1 MPTRAIRV
9 CLITNPRGG
18 QGRLDIGPALAVLRA
33 HGWQPD
39 VREKEYGGHA
49 TELAWL
55 AARAGYDVVV
65 GCAGDGT
72 LNEIANGLA
81 GTAVPLGVLPAGTVN
96 LWSRELGVSP
106 RLERAAAQLVEAQR
120 RRIDLGQLIV
130 AGTHTRYFLL
140 MAGLGVDGAVM
151 GRVSK
156 PLKRRIGRAAVGLA
170 IAQSL
175 PALRSV
181 RITAELDGH
190 RWRGRVSELIV
201 GNTRLYGGFTSV
213 TPDAYVDD
221 GLLDTVL
228 ITAADPLA
236 AGRQLASLLIR
247 RHPDSSSAR
256 TYRVAALSVRSA
268 RPLPVQI
275 DGGVLD
281 LKELRPGG
289 EGILYEF
296 STLAQGLTVLVPAD
310 YHGKLFLREA
320 LVGQIVPA
328 DRRDGGPMPEGDPDA
343 EKDALKG
350 VLRVVSVADDA
361 ILAARL
367 RSGRI
372 WTLQLTSKTALQ
384 DAEGQERSLHTSPG
398 AIRPGA
404 VVRVKGKK
412 DRDAHTIAAK
422 RVTLLQGA

>member
-1 MPTRAIRV
+1 MPTRALRA

-18 QGRLDIGPALAVLRA
+18 QGRLDLGPALAVLRA
-33 HGWQPD
+33 HGWEPD

-81 GTAVPLGVLPAGTVN
+81 GTAVPLGVLPVGTVN
-96 LWSRELGVSP
+96 LWSRELGVSL

-120 RRIDLGQLIV
+120 RRIDLGQLTV
-130 AGTHTRYFLL
+130 AGTHMRYFLL

-170 IAQSL
+170 VVQSL
-175 PALRSV
+175 PTLRTV
-181 RITAELDGH
+181 RIVAELDGH

-247 RHPDSSSAR
+247 RHPDGGSAR
-256 TYRVAALSVRSA
+256 TYRVAALSIRSS

-310 YHGKLFLREA
+310 YHGKLFLREPLA
-320 LVGQIVPA
+320 GQIVPA
-328 DRRDGGPMPEGDPDA
+328 DRRDGGPMPGDPDA
-343 EKDALKG
+343 EEDALKG
-350 VLRVVSVADDA
+350 VLRVVSVADDT
-361 ILAARL
+361 IRAARL

-372 WTLQLTSKTALQ
+372 WTLQLTGKTALQ
-384 DAEGQERSLHTSPG
+384 DAAGEERPLLASPG
-398 AIRPGA
+398 AVRLGA
-404 VVRVKGKK
+404 VVHVNGKK

-422 RVTLLQGA
+422 RVTLLSGS